1 MNNNNSNTN
10 KIEGYDDEAVAD
22 DDNNYDFYAMIIMWA
37 LDTVRTCNVRIN
49 INQPEKELNIFI

>member
-22 DDNNYDFYAMIIMWA
+22 DDNNYDFYAMIIM
-37 LDTVRTCNVRIN
+37 
-49 INQPEKELNIFI
+49 